1 MAAALYLDILF
12 AAYNDPQM
20 VLAEYNGGP
29 VNAGYYRAD
38 VAALA
43 AETRNYVPRVLELYA
58 RLKDQFETGP
68 TLQAEL
74 YNDGRREG
82 KLLGV
87 RAPRSERSAPAP
99 ARTSGAAAE
108 SAASPSAR

>member
-1 MAAALYLDILF
+1 M
-12 AAYNDPQM
+12 
-20 VLAEYNGGP
+20 LAEYNGGP
-29 VNAGYYRAD
+29 VNAGYFRAG
-38 VAALA
+38 VGALA

-74 YNDGRREG
+74 YGSGQREG

-87 RAPRSERSAPAP
+87 RSSAVVSRSASAP
-99 ARTSGAAAE
+99 ARTSGPAADPGG
-108 SAASPSAR
+108 SPSAR